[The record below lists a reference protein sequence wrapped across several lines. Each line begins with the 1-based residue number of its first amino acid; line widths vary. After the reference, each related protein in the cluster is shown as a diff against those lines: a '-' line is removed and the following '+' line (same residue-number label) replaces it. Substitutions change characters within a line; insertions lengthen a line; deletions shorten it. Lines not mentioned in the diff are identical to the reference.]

1 MQEPELKVG
10 DWVSS
15 EDAGGKVYM
24 GWVDDLPIHFP
35 SFLTMC
41 CIRSGITVAVAREAT
56 VRLPDYATYEQLQQ
70 LADLALE
77 LKDREW
83 FLQITEEMQLYS
95 GLIEKESEIR
105 AKR

>member
-15 EDAGGKVYM
+15 EDAKGNTYK
-24 GWVDDLPIHFP
+24 GWIDDFPVHFP
-35 SFLTMC
+35 SFILVWD
-41 CIRSGITVAVAREAT
+41 VAQQIFAVVPTEAT
-56 VRLPDYATYEQLQQ
+56 VRLPNYLTYEQLQQ
-70 LADLALE
+70 MADLALE

-83 FLQITEEMQLYS
+83 FLKITEEMQLYS
-95 GLIEKESEIR
+95 GLIVKESEIR

>member
-1 MQEPELKVG
+1 MQEPELQVG

-15 EDAGGKVYM
+15 EDADGNVYK
-24 GWVDDLPIHFP
+24 GWIEEFPIHFP
-35 SFLTMC
+35 SFLMMRC
-41 CIRSGITVAVAREAT
+41 LNIGKLVAVSKGAT
-56 VRLPDYATYEQLQQ
+56 VRLPNYATYEQLQQ
-70 LADLALE
+70 MADLALE

>member
-1 MQEPELKVG
+1 MQEPELKIG

-15 EDAGGKVYM
+15 EDAKGNVYT
-24 GWVDDLPIHFP
+24 GWIEDFP
-35 SFLTMC
+35 QYFPTFVGVWDVHLQL
-41 CIRSGITVAVAREAT
+41 IAAVPKNAT
-56 VRLPDYATYEQLQQ
+56 VRLPNYLAYEHLQQ

-83 FLQITEEMQLYS
+83 FLQITEEMQLY
-95 GLIEKESEIR
+95 GALNQKESEIH